1 MSSDSSP
8 PVDVAVNVFRK
19 PYQTAVTLLSL
30 LRHSGDLIDKIY
42 LTVDESG
49 TEHLYGSLLERL
61 TGRCV
66 LFVPRFHYWVRSSKY
81 YRFLFRYRVFRHSL
95 RYQYAW
101 ENTDKKYL
109 FLTHTDLLYSADV
122 VRRYLEVID
131 DRIGVGE
138 VGMCWNC
145 PASTAGLCSSERYLE
160 YRPSVAG
167 YAELTR
173 EHPGAR
179 SKYYPRYRHE
189 TAWPLPE
196 CRLNEWACMIDMEK
210 ARPITM
216 PYGPCTPMGAMYLD
230 IGTEWFY
237 EAHRLGY
244 SVEHVGR
251 TGYYAH
257 AWATPGYNGHE
268 LLFDKEQYRQA
279 EETAKRMLRD
289 EYDFA

>member
-1 MSSDSSP
+1 
-8 PVDVAVNVFRK
+8 
-19 PYQTAVTLLSL
+19 
-30 LRHSGDLIDKIY
+30 
-42 LTVDESG
+42 
-49 TEHLYGSLLERL
+49 
-61 TGRCV
+61 
-66 LFVPRFHYWVRSSKY
+66 
-81 YRFLFRYRVFRHSL
+81 
-95 RYQYAW
+95 
-101 ENTDKKYL
+101 
-109 FLTHTDLLYSADV
+109 
-122 VRRYLEVID
+122 
-131 DRIGVGE
+131 
-138 VGMCWNC
+138 
-145 PASTAGLCSSERYLE
+145 
-160 YRPSVAG
+160 
-167 YAELTR
+167 
-173 EHPGAR
+173 
-179 SKYYPRYRHE
+179 
-189 TAWPLPE
+189 
-196 CRLNEWACMIDMEK
+196 MIDMEK